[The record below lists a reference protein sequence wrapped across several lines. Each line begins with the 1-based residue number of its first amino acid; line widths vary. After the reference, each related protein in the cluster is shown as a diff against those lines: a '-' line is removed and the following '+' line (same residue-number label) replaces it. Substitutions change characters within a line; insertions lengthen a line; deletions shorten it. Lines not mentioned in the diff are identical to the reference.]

1 MSTRPLDPDHPC
13 VKEQVELCDI
23 AWRGSVTLTGLG
35 VWRSLCWLR
44 GWPSHF
50 AILAHSSLEVQCEAL
65 RRRREDHR
73 RFEALQ
79 SYEAIPEAKE
89 IFDKSAFH
97 LLV

>member
-13 VKEQVELCDI
+13 VKEPVELCDI
-23 AWRGSVTLTGLG
+23 AWRRSVALTGLG
-35 VWRSLCWLR
+35 VWLSLCRFR
-44 GWPSHF
+44 GLPFNF
-50 AILAHSSLEVQCEAL
+50 AILAHSSLEVQRGAL
-65 RRRREDHR
+65 RRRREDQR

-79 SYEAIPEAKE
+79 SYEAIQKAKE